1 MYNHHMIY
9 KTLREVFA
17 LKRIKFVDVAR
28 KAGYTRQTVHNNLD
42 EVPDFVSVRALRN
55 LAAVV
60 GAKVVIHFE
69 IDN

>member
-1 MYNHHMIY
+1 MIYKY

-42 EVPDFVSVRALRN
+42 EVPDFVSVRALRS

-60 GAKVVIHFE
+60 GAKVVIRFE
-69 IDN
+69 IDNG